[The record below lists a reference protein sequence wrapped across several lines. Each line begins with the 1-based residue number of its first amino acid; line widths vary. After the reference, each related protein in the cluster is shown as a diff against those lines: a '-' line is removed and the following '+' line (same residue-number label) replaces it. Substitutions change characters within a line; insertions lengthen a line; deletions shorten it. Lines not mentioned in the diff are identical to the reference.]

1 MSSLSVYLYIYIYV
15 CVCVYI
21 YIYHLCVCVTL
32 RFLPRSATVSLAA
45 MDKEVLVGTSGPP
58 SSSDP
63 GEPSGGGN
71 GGSGFGKHCFL
82 AGGGPS
88 CSKASPRNFATASAA
103 MARFE
108 FLSLYVYIYIY
119 LCVCNIQMK
128 NRENNEQALLP
139 CGELS
144 FHKNNVRVIVCVC
157 ECVQQVEFFVYKW
170 CGVSRWDGGI
180 AGSE

>member
-1 MSSLSVYLYIYIYV
+1 VHMYKYIYIYLYK
-15 CVCVYI
+15 CQYFRCLLSPCIYIYMCVYI
-21 YIYHLCVCVTL
+21 YTICVCVTL

-108 FLSLYVYIYIY
+108 FLSLYVYIYIFFY
-119 LCVCNIQMK
+119 ACVI
-128 NRENNEQALLP
+128 
-139 CGELS
+139 
-144 FHKNNVRVIVCVC
+144 
-157 ECVQQVEFFVYKW
+157 YK
-170 CGVSRWDGGI
+170 
-180 AGSE
+180 